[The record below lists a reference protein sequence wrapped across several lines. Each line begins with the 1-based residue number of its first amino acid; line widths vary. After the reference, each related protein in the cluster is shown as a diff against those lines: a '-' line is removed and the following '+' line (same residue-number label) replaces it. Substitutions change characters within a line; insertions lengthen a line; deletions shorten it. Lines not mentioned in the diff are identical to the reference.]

1 MKLNPA
7 AVRRAAINAVL
18 IGLLATISVGC
29 IPKVKWTSDYDP
41 IMDQKVTELQVGTA
55 ALFQALKENYPIN
68 DQARGEYHSF
78 LQDAQ
83 VQVSILQTRAQI
95 LEDNLEVK
103 TMTELFTDLLF
114 LYNEMENYLTPSADG
129 TIPLD
134 KPVSEVREMII
145 AERQLIFQQAFRA
158 ILTQLFFLKK

>member
-1 MKLNPA
+1 MPRYKSQSF
-7 AVRRAAINAVL
+7 RRAR
-18 IGLLATISVGC
+18 
-29 IPKVKWTSDYDP
+29 KFY
-41 IMDQKVTELQVGTA
+41 
-55 ALFQALKENYPIN
+55 
-68 DQARGEYHSF
+68 
-78 LQDAQ
+78 
-83 VQVSILQTRAQI
+83 
-95 LEDNLEVK
+95 EDNLEVK

-114 LYNEMENYLTPSADG
+114 LYDEMENYLTPSADG

>member
-7 AVRRAAINAVL
+7 AVRRAAINVAL
-18 IGLLATISVGC
+18 IGLLTTISVSC

-55 ALFQALKENYPIN
+55 ALVQGLKENYPIN

-83 VQVSILQTRAQI
+83 VQVSILLTRAQI
-95 LEDNLEVK
+95 LENNLEIK
-103 TMTELFTDLLF
+103 TLTELFGHLLF
-114 LYNEMENYLTPSADG
+114 FYEELENYLTPSADG
-129 TIPLD
+129 TISLD
-134 KPVSEVREMII
+134 RHGSEARENII
-145 AERQLIFQQAFRA
+145 AERHLAFQQAFRA
-158 ILTQLFFLKK
+158 ILVQLFFLKK